1 MAVSTVLEREE
12 YIEQVYFFRA
22 LRERLASNLA
32 AQEILERIHE
42 ELLTTTR
49 LPFAVQFLATELKH
63 SGLMAS
69 GFERLAHYF
78 TSYQAFV
85 IRQAEEEGLRFSMP
99 AALLVLEREAQYRAG
114 QATNP
119 PTRPGLFVYQ
129 FEAISRNRLGFDEG
143 LMCMAA
149 DPFYDEPWRQYLDL
163 VRRQVGVYDFADLV
177 YVRSESFVE
186 EQSKTDPDYQP
197 RVPPLFGEK
206 EGRIAR
212 ANRGKDPLYLFA
224 ALQRQLGYPEVPRPR
239 ARDDSTGRMDALQNK
254 VRELEARIKLLEG
267 EMRGQVDLSQFGKP
281 ELLSGP
287 MDDDE

>member
-1 MAVSTVLEREE
+1 MTAGIVLEREE
-12 YIEQVYFFRA
+12 YIEQVYFFRT

-32 AQEILERIHE
+32 AQEVLDRLHE
-42 ELLTTTR
+42 ELLSTTR
-49 LPFAVQFLATELKH
+49 LPYAVQFLATELKH

-69 GFERLAHYF
+69 GFERLPHYF
-78 TSYQAFV
+78 TAYQAFV
-85 IRQAEEEGLRFSMP
+85 VRQAEEEGLRFSMP
-99 AALLVLEREAQYRAG
+99 AALLVLEREAWYRAG
-114 QATNP
+114 DSDKP

-129 FEAISRNRLGFDEG
+129 FEAISRNRLGYDEG
-143 LMCMAA
+143 LTCMAA
-149 DPFYDEPWRQYLDL
+149 DPFYDALWRQYLDL

-177 YVRSESFVE
+177 YVRSDLYVA
-186 EQSKTDPDYQP
+186 EQRKEDPDYQP
-197 RVPPLFGEK
+197 PVPPIFGEK

-239 ARDDSTGRMDALQNK
+239 ARDDATGRLEALQNK

-281 ELLSGP
+281 ELLSNP
-287 MDDDE
+287 ADEDE